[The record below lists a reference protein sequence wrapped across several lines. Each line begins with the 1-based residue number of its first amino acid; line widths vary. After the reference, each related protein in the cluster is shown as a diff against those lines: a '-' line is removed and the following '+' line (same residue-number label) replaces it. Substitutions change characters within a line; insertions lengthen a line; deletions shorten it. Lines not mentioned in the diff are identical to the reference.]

1 MESNAL
7 VGTSNTSNSSRWQFL
22 DAIRGIAALA
32 VVFQHVLWYQS
43 TKFETFFS
51 TFWSPGRFGVVAF
64 FLVSGFIVPR
74 SLEHRGDVGSF
85 WSARF
90 FRLFPPYWF
99 SLLFIGL
106 LPLAGLPGLTAV
118 DLGSVKAWIANLTM
132 LQGFARVPDIN
143 PVAWTLGLEMV
154 LYGAI
159 TVAYIKGFLKK
170 TWLISMSLL
179 LALCAASIL
188 LPVVFHIRFPAGAA
202 AVFGSIV
209 AGLALF
215 RWFTGDLKKVE
226 GMLITG
232 LCIVVTIASSMV
244 NYSPV
249 RSASNFLQP
258 TQFCAIFSAITG
270 YAFFMLLLK
279 FRSVKFPEWTLW
291 LGKVSY
297 SLYLLHP
304 IALALIPHGGSFFI
318 TVPLQLGLSVLLAWF
333 GYECIEVPS
342 IAMAQKRIRKKQ
354 LAQNQEVL
362 PSRGKAA

>member
-1 MESNAL
+1 MGTKTASNA
-7 VGTSNTSNSSRWQFL
+7 SRWLFL

-32 VVFQHVLWYQS
+32 VVLQHVLWYQS
-43 TKFETFFS
+43 SKFETIFA
-51 TFWSPGRFGVVAF
+51 TVWSPGRFGVVAF
-64 FLVSGFIVPR
+64 FLVSGFIVPQ
-74 SLEHRGDVGSF
+74 SLEHRGDIKAF
-85 WSARF
+85 WISRF
-90 FRLFPPYWF
+90 YRLFPPYWF

-106 LPLAGLPGLTAV
+106 LPLAGLPALTAV
-118 DLGSVKAWIANLTM
+118 NLNSPKDWIVNLTM

-154 LYGAI
+154 LYFAI
-159 TVAYIKGFLKK
+159 TFAFFKGFLRR
-170 TWLISMSLL
+170 TWFISMSLVCL
-179 LALCAASIL
+179 IAAGSIL
-188 LPVVFHIRFPAGAA
+188 LPTVLHIRFPAGAA

-226 GMLITG
+226 GLIITG
-232 LCIVVTIASSMV
+232 ACIAVTIASSVV

-249 RSASNFLQP
+249 RLTSDLLQP

-270 YAFFMLLLK
+270 YAFFLGMLK
-279 FRSVKFPEWTLW
+279 FRNLAFPSWILW

-304 IALALIPHGGSFFI
+304 IALALIPHGSGLVSI
-318 TVPLQLGLSVLLAWF
+318 PLQIGLSLVLAWF

-342 IAMAQKRIRKKQ
+342 IAMARKRLTQKVLRIAP
-354 LAQNQEVL
+354 AQEPAQTE
-362 PSRGKAA
+362 AA